1 MATVPP
7 GSIDL
12 RPGERALGSWPVDRA
27 GAEGDVVETGWLVLT
42 DQRLLYFRRPGRW
55 GSSRPERTPVFER
68 SLEAIRSLEVRRAW
82 MRIGYGDRIEIPGL
96 AIDELWVR
104 LNREI
109 RDTSVLRT
117 IEEARV
123 ARRGSLSGGTP
134 P

>member
-1 MATVPP
+1 
-7 GSIDL
+7 
-12 RPGERALGSWPVDRA
+12 
-27 GAEGDVVETGWLVLT
+27 
-42 DQRLLYFRRPGRW
+42 
-55 GSSRPERTPVFER
+55 
-68 SLEAIRSLEVRRAW
+68 